1 MMKYWKD
8 LARLPRGMW
17 VLSATALVN
26 RAGTMVM
33 PFLTL
38 YMTQSLGFS
47 ASRAGFVLFLY
58 GIAAIAAGPFAGR
71 LVDRIGSVAVM
82 KASLFGTA
90 AVFAA
95 FAAARTFP
103 AVAAATM
110 ALAVVNESFR
120 PASMAVVSALVPPRD
135 RKSAFALYR

>member
-1 MMKYWKD
+1 MVKYWKD

-58 GIAAIAAGPFAGR
+58 GIAAIPAGPLAGR
-71 LVDRIGSVAVM
+71 LSDRIGPVAVM

-90 AVFAA
+90 AVFAVFSA
-95 FAAARTFP
+95 VRSFE
-103 AVAAATM
+103 AVAAVAMTLG
-110 ALAVVNESFR
+110 AINESFR
-120 PASMAVVSALVPPRD
+120 PASMAVVSSLVAPRD